1 MIGQQLSV
9 HRDCRLFVSSDLED
23 TRARIAAVMQPHEL
37 RPVGPSAPVSARMSF
52 LRLPGVGVGTISF
65 GRMQLNLDEVDDYHL
80 LIFCM
85 QGYARIR
92 SGRSEYDIGGS
103 RGLCLA
109 PGEAVR
115 ALFSEDCEQ
124 LVVRIDART
133 MRRNSVVPDPVLRP
147 EIDLSSAAMQPWAR
161 LASLMTDDVAMIE
174 VLRRDQRIAANYEQ
188 LFVSALLEG
197 QGLSEG
203 ARRARV
209 APAAVK
215 RAEDYIE
222 EHLADPITLGDIAD
236 AAGVPVR
243 TLLNS
248 FERFR
253 SISPMR
259 YLRNRRLDYAHR
271 LLMAGD
277 RSVTVAEVALD
288 AGFTHLGRFSQAY
301 RERFGEAPSAEL
313 RRAVLARAN

>member
-1 MIGQQLSV
+1 
-9 HRDCRLFVSSDLED
+9 
-23 TRARIAAVMQPHEL
+23 
-37 RPVGPSAPVSARMSF
+37 MSY

-65 GRMQLNLDEVDDYHL
+65 GRMELHLDEVDDYHL

-85 QGYARIR
+85 KGHARIR
-92 SGRSEYDIGGS
+92 SGRSEYQIGGS

-109 PGEAVR
+109 PGEPVR

-124 LVVRIDART
+124 LVVRVDART
-133 MRRNSVVPDPVLRP
+133 MRRNSAVSDPVLRP
-147 EIDLSSAAMQPWAR
+147 MLDLSSAAMQPWAR
-161 LASLMTDDVAMIE
+161 LASLMTDDAAMID

-197 QGLSEG
+197 QGVSEGG
-203 ARRARV
+203 ARRVRV

-222 EHLADPITLGDIAD
+222 RHLAEPITLGDIAL
-236 AAGVPVR
+236 AADVPVR

-248 FERFR
+248 FEKFR
-253 SISPMR
+253 AVSPMR
-259 YLRNRRLDYAHR
+259 HLRHRRLDHAHR
-271 LLMAGD
+271 LLMGGD
-277 RSVTVAEVALD
+277 PCLTVAEAALD

-301 RERFGEAPSAEL
+301 RERFGESPSEGL
-313 RRAVLARAN
+313 RRAVLSKAN